1 MISRNALERL
11 DLLLLALETID
22 LNGSE
27 TIISITN
34 KLDLKSVLPSK
45 VSIWKL
51 RCNNPMR
58 KTFVCK
64 NIKNQEFEALIK
76 ITTEMAKYLY
86 PYIRA
91 IISSKDNYEKE
102 PELWNDFQNR
112 FTELIKAR
120 FNTDSIR
127 VKNLIDHQKSAEFY
141 LRILINLS
149 LCISEDGYFRLK
161 TLLVN
166 I

>member
-1 MISRNALERL
+1 
-11 DLLLLALETID
+11 LALETID

-27 TIISITN
+27 SIFSIGN
-34 KLDLKSVLPSK
+34 KLGFNTILPSK
-45 VSIWKL
+45 VTIWKL

-58 KTFVCK
+58 KTFVNN
-64 NIKNQEFEALIK
+64 NIKLQEFESLIK
-76 ITTEMAKYLY
+76 ITSEMAKYLY

-91 IISSKDNYEKE
+91 IISSKDNFEQE

-112 FTELIKAR
+112 FTELIQSR

-127 VKNLIDHQKSAEFY
+127 VKNLVDHQLSSELY
-141 LRILINLS
+141 LKILITLS
-149 LCISEDGYFRLK
+149 LCISDNGYSRLK
-161 TLLVN
+161 TTLLN